1 MPNLQQPN
9 SLVGQRHALRDNE
22 SGIQGL
28 TEVDLSS
35 TNMEAIGKAQ
45 QIHKSYNLKK
55 KAKEFPVS
63 TNDSDVKSCLRQLGV
78 PICLF
83 GEDAGFRRERLKLE
97 IL

>member
-1 MPNLQQPN
+1 M
-9 SLVGQRHALRDNE
+9 RDNE

-35 TNMEAIGKAQ
+35 TNMETIGKAQ
-45 QIHKSYNLKK
+45 QIQKSYNLKK

-63 TNDSDVKSCLRQLGV
+63 TNDSDVKSCLRQLGQ

-97 IL
+97 ILQFFLREERAPEFCG

>member
-1 MPNLQQPN
+1 M
-9 SLVGQRHALRDNE
+9 RDNE

-35 TNMEAIGKAQ
+35 TNMETIGKAQ
-45 QIHKSYNLKK
+45 QIQKSYNLKK

-63 TNDSDVKSCLRQLGV
+63 TNDSDVKSCLRQLGQ